1 MSLKIDA
8 EKLPLKYELKV
19 HRKTKNWPDAE
30 GVLYEIARYLEFQ
43 DNTIIKKSK
52 LMEIIS
58 NDEDK
63 LEIILKTLIKK
74 EFLEQIDESNYNLIK
89 HGWE

>member
-1 MSLKIDA
+1 
-8 EKLPLKYELKV
+8 
-19 HRKTKNWPDAE
+19 
-30 GVLYEIARYLEFQ
+30 
-43 DNTIIKKSK
+43 
-52 LMEIIS
+52 MEIVS